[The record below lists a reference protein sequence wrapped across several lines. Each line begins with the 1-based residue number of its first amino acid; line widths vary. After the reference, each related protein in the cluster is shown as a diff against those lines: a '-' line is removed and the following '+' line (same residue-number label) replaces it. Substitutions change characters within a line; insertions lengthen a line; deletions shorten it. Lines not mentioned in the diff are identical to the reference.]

1 MTDFTSFTP
10 YSVDLDFYK
19 DVRSDFS
26 TAEWIDVLLGAMDYN
41 PNGYKDEHEK
51 LAMLQRLLP
60 FVEKNLNIIELAPK
74 GTGKSYVFGNIS
86 KYGLLVDGGTVSRPK
101 MFYDKARRTTGFIV
115 GHDYVAIDEV
125 KKVQFTNVS
134 EMQSISRDTWKTTV
148 NALWMDLLLHRMRA

>member
-74 GTGKSYVFGNIS
+74 GTGKSYVLGIS
-86 KYGLLVDGGTVSRPK
+86 VNMGCWLMVALFQDQRCFMTKLVERL
-101 MFYDKARRTTGFIV
+101 
-115 GHDYVAIDEV
+115 
-125 KKVQFTNVS
+125 
-134 EMQSISRDTWKTTV
+134 
-148 NALWMDLLLHRMRA
+148 AL